1 MDITKNGTPQYGKIN
16 QNYTKTGQL
25 ISNEQP
31 IVLDKN
37 SPIIQF
43 ENDYVKNKIVSL
55 FGGNVIPGEIT
66 QQEASLISN
75 DLFTQKCAKL
85 FIHYNQE
92 ISFNEL
98 KYFTQVTVL
107 PAQMFEDTKLK
118 NLEFPPNLNK
128 IDDWVFYATTFT
140 NNNVFNIPDSV
151 TELGYDV
158 FKKSNI
164 KNIVGNNVI
173 NIKGDIFQEC
183 PNLETFSYP
192 KLKRVI
198 PINDSNKYLWS
209 TLVYNCPKLK
219 SINLPELEFIQ
230 LIYHYSGH
238 TYVQPLINYDFP
250 ELEEINCP
258 KLNQI
263 SIWISKANKKL
274 KKIILGDKINRIT
287 YFTTD
292 NIANILIP
300 QLEII
305 KYGFAD
311 YVQIDNPFSFS
322 NTGSRYN
329 NFNNTLPIPM
339 EDLTNVIFD
348 KTPIYINN
356 IPNRESTVK
365 ISTETFSPT
374 IKNMVNMGF
383 TEIHIVKSKSKVINN
398 NIFEQSACL
407 KKLFI
412 ETDIK
417 EIKEN
422 AFKYCPSLKE
432 VHFNSELE
440 KIGDFAFALVDSY
453 YPSTVSLPDKKVNYL
468 QSFNI
473 PKNVHTIGNNPLF
486 GQEQLTKGNL
496 TLDPENKNFILE
508 DGILY
513 NKDKSKIILVT
524 CDVQLNK
531 IPDTVIEIG
540 AGAFAFNTYVG
551 ELTIPSTVKKIGFL
565 AFAYSKFTSIKFED
579 NIENIEFVKQ
589 GYNIIYIFS
598 DIYNIQYI
606 SNFYGMDNPN
616 FTIQGESANNKQ
628 LNKLTLNYYN
638 NDGINITLPNTLYS
652 EDYDLVVP
660 VGIKAYTYKKANDGT
675 YVKSKTY
682 NTNDI
687 IPKGEAVVLEG
698 TQGEYHFPI
707 IKNQI
712 LTKDKNNILTGTNK
726 DIEGS
731 GKYYIFNN
739 GSIELGDGLHL
750 IKENT
755 VYIKED

>member
-1 MDITKNGTPQYGKIN
+1 MDITKNGIPQYGKIN

-75 DLFTQKCAKL
+75 DLFTQKCTKL
-85 FIHYNQE
+85 FLKYNQE

-107 PAQMFEDTKLK
+107 PAQMFEKTKLK

-128 IDDWVFYATTFT
+128 IDDWVFYATIFT
-140 NNNVFNIPDSV
+140 DNTVFNIPNSV
-151 TELGYDV
+151 TELGYDI

-164 KNIVGNNVI
+164 KNVVGNNVI
-173 NIKGDIFQEC
+173 TIKGDVFQSC

-198 PINDSNKYLWS
+198 PINDSNKYLQS
-209 TLVYNCPKLK
+209 TLFYNCPKLK

-230 LIYHYSGH
+230 LIYYQGY
-238 TYVQPLINYDFP
+238 TQVQPIINFDFP

-263 SIWISKANKKL
+263 SIYINKVTKKL
-274 KKIILGDKINRIT
+274 KKLILGNKIDRIT

-292 NIANILIP
+292 NIANILLP
-300 QLEII
+300 QLETI

-311 YVQIDNPFSFS
+311 YVQIDNIYAFS
-322 NTGSRYN
+322 NSGSRYN
-329 NFNNTLPIPM
+329 NFNNALPIPK
-339 EDLTNVIFD
+339 EDLSNVVFSKI
-348 KTPIYINN
+348 PIYLNN
-356 IPNRESTVK
+356 IPNYESIVK
-365 ISTETFSPT
+365 ISTETFPSST
-374 IKNMVNMGF
+374 NNFVNLGF
-383 TEIHIVKSKSKVINN
+383 TEIHITKSKSKIINN
-398 NIFEQSACL
+398 SIFQTSACL

-417 EIKEN
+417 EIKER
-422 AFKYCPSLKE
+422 AFMYCPSLRE

-440 KIGDFAFALVDSY
+440 KIGDWAFAFQASQY
-453 YPSTVSLPDKKVNYL
+453 ASTVSLPEKKLISL

-473 PKNVHTIGNNPLF
+473 SKNVHTIGDNPLY
-486 GQEQLTKGNL
+486 GQEQLTKDNL

-508 DGILY
+508 NGILY

-524 CDVQLNK
+524 CDVQINK
-531 IPDTVIEIG
+531 IPDTVTEIG
-540 AGAFAFNTYVG
+540 AGAFAFNKYTG

-565 AFAYSKFTSIKFED
+565 AFAYSEFTSIKFEG
-579 NIENIEFVKQ
+579 NIENIDFIKQ
-589 GYNIIYIFS
+589 GINVTYLFFMPNNIVSF
-598 DIYNIQYI
+598 
-606 SNFYGMDNPN
+606 SNFYGMNNPN
-616 FTIQGESANNKQ
+616 FIIQGEVADNKQ
-628 LNKLTLNYYN
+628 LNKLTLNYDN
-638 NDGINITLPNTLYS
+638 GEGINITLPNTLYS

>member
-1 MDITKNGTPQYGKIN
+1 MDITKNGIPQYGKIN

-43 ENDYVKNKIVSL
+43 ENAYVKNKIVSL
-55 FGGNVIPGEIT
+55 FGGKVIPGEIT

-75 DLFTQKCAKL
+75 ELFNQKCISL
-85 FIHYNQE
+85 FLNYSQEE

-107 PAQMFEDTKLK
+107 PKSMFKGSKLK
-118 NLEFPPNLNK
+118 NIEFPSNLNK
-128 IDDWVFYATTFT
+128 IDDFAFFATTFT
-140 NNNVFNIPDSV
+140 DNTIFNIPDSV
-151 TELGYDV
+151 TELGLFI

-164 KNIVGNNVI
+164 KNVIGNNIVV
-173 NIKGDIFQEC
+173 IKGCIFQSC

-192 KLKRVI
+192 KLKKVVPQA
-198 PINDSNKYLWS
+198 PINRDNW
-209 TLVYNCPKLK
+209 LVLFFDCPKLK
-219 SINLPELEFIQ
+219 SINLPELEFIGSIHLNNNNVVQ
-230 LIYHYSGH
+230 VLLYS
-238 TYVQPLINYDFP
+238 VFP

-263 SIWISKANKKL
+263 YLWIDKNTKKL
-274 KKIILGDKINRIT
+274 KKLILGNKIDRIT
-287 YFTTD
+287 FFTTD
-292 NIANILIP
+292 NITNILLP
-300 QLEII
+300 QLETI
-305 KYGFAD
+305 KCGFAD
-311 YVQIDNPFSFS
+311 YVQIDNIYAFS
-322 NTGSRYN
+322 NYGTRYN
-329 NFNNTLPIPM
+329 NFNNALPIPM
-339 EDLTNVIFD
+339 EDLSNVVFSKI
-348 KTPIYINN
+348 PMYLNN
-356 IPNRESTVK
+356 IPNYESIVK
-365 ISTETFSPT
+365 ISTETFPSST
-374 IKNMVNMGF
+374 NDFINLGF
-383 TEIHIVKSKSKVINN
+383 TEIHITKSKSKIINN
-398 NIFEQSACL
+398 SIFQSSACL

-417 EIKEN
+417 EIKER
-422 AFKYCPSLKE
+422 AFMYCPSLRE

-440 KIGDFAFALVDSY
+440 KIGDWAFAFSANQ
-453 YPSTVSLPDKKVNYL
+453 YPSTVSLPEKKLISL

-473 PKNVHTIGNNPLF
+473 PKNVHTIGDNPLY
-486 GQEQLTKGNL
+486 GQEQLTKDNL

-508 DGILY
+508 NGILY

-524 CDVQLNK
+524 CDVQINK
-531 IPDTVIEIG
+531 IPDTVTEIG
-540 AGAFAFNTYVG
+540 AGAFAFNKYTE

-565 AFAYSKFTSIKFED
+565 AFAYSKFTSIKFEG
-579 NIENIEFVKQ
+579 NIENIDFIKQ
-589 GYNIIYIFS
+589 GINVNYLFMPNNIVPL
-598 DIYNIQYI
+598 
-606 SNFYGMDNPN
+606 SNFYGMNNPN
-616 FTIQGESANNKQ
+616 FIIQGEVADNKQ
-628 LNKLTLNYYN
+628 LNKLTLNYDN
-638 NDGINITLPNTLYS
+638 GEGINITLPNTLYS

-675 YVKSKTY
+675 YVISKTY

-739 GSIELGDGLHL
+739 GSIKLGDGLHL

>member
-1 MDITKNGTPQYGKIN
+1 MDITKNGIPQYGKIN

-25 ISNEQP
+25 IANEQP

-43 ENDYVKNKIVSL
+43 ENAYVKNKIVSL
-55 FGGNVIPGEIT
+55 FGGKVIPGEIT

-75 DLFTQKCAKL
+75 DLFNQKCTKL
-85 FIHYNQE
+85 FLKYNQE

-107 PAQMFEDTKLK
+107 PAQMFEKTKLK

-128 IDDWVFYATTFT
+128 IDDWVFYATIFT
-140 NNNVFNIPDSV
+140 DNTVFNIPNSV
-151 TELGYDV
+151 TELGYDI

-164 KNIVGNNVI
+164 KNVVGNNVI
-173 NIKGDIFQEC
+173 TIKGDVFQSC

-209 TLVYNCPKLK
+209 TLFYDCPKLK

-230 LIYHYSGH
+230 LIYYQGY
-238 TYVQPLINYDFP
+238 TQVQPTINFAFP

-263 SIWISKANKKL
+263 SIYINKVTKKL
-274 KKIILGDKINRIT
+274 KKLILGNKIDRIT

-292 NIANILIP
+292 NIANILLP
-300 QLEII
+300 QLETI
-305 KYGFAD
+305 KCGFAD
-311 YVQIDNPFSFS
+311 YVQIDDIYAFS
-322 NTGSRYN
+322 NSGTRYN
-329 NFNNTLPIPM
+329 NFSNALPIPM
-339 EDLTNVIFD
+339 EDLSNVVFS
-348 KTPIYINN
+348 KTPIYLNN
-356 IPNRESTVK
+356 IPNYESIVK
-365 ISTETFSPT
+365 ISTETFPSST
-374 IKNMVNMGF
+374 NSLVNLGF
-383 TEIHIVKSKSKVINN
+383 TEIHITKSKSKIINN
-398 NIFEQSACL
+398 SIFQTSACL

-417 EIKEN
+417 EIKER
-422 AFKYCPSLKE
+422 AFMYCPSLRE

-440 KIGDFAFALVDSY
+440 KIGDWAFAFQANQYS
-453 YPSTVSLPDKKVNYL
+453 STVSLPEKKLISL

-473 PKNVHTIGNNPLF
+473 SKNVHTIGDNPLY
-486 GQEQLTKGNL
+486 GQEQLTKDNL

-508 DGILY
+508 NGILY

-524 CDVQLNK
+524 CDVQINK
-531 IPDTVIEIG
+531 IPDTVTEIG
-540 AGAFAFNTYVG
+540 AGAFAFNKYTG

-565 AFAYSKFTSIKFED
+565 AFAYSEFTSIKFEG
-579 NIENIEFVKQ
+579 NIENIDFIKQ
-589 GYNIIYIFS
+589 GINVTYLFMPNNIVS
-598 DIYNIQYI
+598 L

-616 FTIQGESANNKQ
+616 FIIQGEVADSKQ
-628 LNKLTLNYYN
+628 LNKLTLNYDN
-638 NDGINITLPNTLYS
+638 GEGINITLPNTLYS

>member
-1 MDITKNGTPQYGKIN
+1 MDITKNGIPQYGKIN

-37 SPIIQF
+37 SPILQF
-43 ENDYVKNKIVSL
+43 ENAYVKNKIVSL
-55 FGGNVIPGEIT
+55 FGGKVIPGEIT
-66 QQEASLISN
+66 QQESSLISN
-75 DLFTQKCAKL
+75 ELFNQKCNSL
-85 FIHYNQE
+85 FLNYSQE

-107 PAQMFEDTKLK
+107 PKSMFEGSKLK
-118 NLEFPPNLNK
+118 NIEFPSNLNK
-128 IDDWVFYATTFT
+128 IEDFAFYATTFT
-140 NNNVFNIPDSV
+140 DNTIFNIPDSV
-151 TELGYDV
+151 TELGLYI

-164 KNIVGNNVI
+164 KNVIGNNIVV
-173 NIKGDIFQEC
+173 IKGCIFQSC

-192 KLKRVI
+192 KLKKVI
-198 PINDSNKYLWS
+198 PWS
-209 TLVYNCPKLK
+209 TNKNDWQTLFFDCPKLK
-219 SINLPELEFIQ
+219 SINLPELEFIES
-230 LIYHYSGH
+230 IYINNNNIVQILLYS
-238 TYVQPLINYDFP
+238 VFP

-263 SIWISKANKKL
+263 YLWIAKNTKKL
-274 KKIILGDKINRIT
+274 KKLILGNKIDRIT
-287 YFTTD
+287 CFTTD
-292 NIANILIP
+292 TITNILLP
-300 QLEII
+300 QLETI
-305 KYGFAD
+305 KCGFAD
-311 YVQIDNPFSFS
+311 YVQIDNIYAFS
-322 NTGSRYN
+322 NSGTRYN
-329 NFNNTLPIPM
+329 NFNNALPIPM
-339 EDLTNVIFD
+339 EDLSNVVFSR
-348 KTPIYINN
+348 TPIYINN
-356 IPNRESTVK
+356 IHNQESTVK
-365 ISTETFSPT
+365 VSTETFPSST
-374 IKNMVNMGF
+374 NSIVNLGF
-383 TEIHIVKSKSKVINN
+383 TEIHITKSKSKIINN
-398 NIFEQSACL
+398 SIFQTSACL
-407 KKLFI
+407 KQLFI

-417 EIKEN
+417 EIKER
-422 AFKYCPSLKE
+422 AFMYCPSLRE

-440 KIGDFAFALVDSY
+440 KIGDWAFAFQADQ
-453 YPSTVSLPDKKVNYL
+453 YPSTVSLPEKKLISL

-473 PKNVHTIGNNPLF
+473 PKNVHTIGDNPLY
-486 GQEQLTKGNL
+486 GQEQLTKDNL

-508 DGILY
+508 NGILY

-524 CDVQLNK
+524 CDVQINK
-531 IPDTVIEIG
+531 IPDTVTEIG
-540 AGAFAFNTYVG
+540 AGAFAFNKYTG

-565 AFAYSKFTSIKFED
+565 AFAYSKFTSIKFEG
-579 NIENIEFVKQ
+579 NIENIDFIKQ
-589 GYNIIYIFS
+589 GINVTYLFMPNNIVS
-598 DIYNIQYI
+598 L
-606 SNFYGMDNPN
+606 SNFYGMNNPN
-616 FTIQGESANNKQ
+616 FIIQGEVADNKQ
-628 LNKLTLNYYN
+628 LNKLILNYDN
-638 NDGINITLPNTLYS
+638 GEGINITLPNTLYS

-682 NTNDI
+682 NTNDS

-739 GSIELGDGLHL
+739 GSIELGDGLYL

>member
-75 DLFTQKCAKL
+75 ELFNQKCNSL
-85 FIHYNQE
+85 FLNYSQE

-107 PAQMFEDTKLK
+107 PKSMFEGSKLK
-118 NLEFPPNLNK
+118 NIEFPSNLNK
-128 IDDWVFYATTFT
+128 IDDFAFYATTFT
-140 NNNVFNIPDSV
+140 DNTIFNIPDSV
-151 TELGYDV
+151 TELGLLI

-164 KNIVGNNVI
+164 KNVIGNNIVV
-173 NIKGDIFQEC
+173 IKGCIFQSC

-192 KLKRVI
+192 KLKKIIPYNTNKAIWRVLFF
-198 PINDSNKYLWS
+198 D
-209 TLVYNCPKLK
+209 CPKLK
-219 SINLPELEFIQ
+219 SINLPELEFIES
-230 LIYHYSGH
+230 IYINNNNV
-238 TYVQPLINYDFP
+238 VQPLLYSVFP

-263 SIWISKANKKL
+263 YLLIAKNTKKL
-274 KKIILGDKINRIT
+274 KKIILGNKIDKIT
-287 YFTTD
+287 CFTTD
-292 NIANILIP
+292 NITNILLP
-300 QLEII
+300 QLETI

-311 YVQIDNPFSFS
+311 YVQIDNIYAFS
-322 NTGSRYN
+322 NYGTRYN

-356 IPNRESTVK
+356 IPNRESTIK

-398 NIFEQSACL
+398 NIFQQSACL

-422 AFKYCPSLKE
+422 AFSYCPSLKE

-440 KIGDFAFALVDSY
+440 KIGDFAFALVGSQY
-453 YPSTVSLPDKKVNYL
+453 LSTVSLPDKKVNYL

-486 GQEQLTKGNL
+486 GQEQLTKDTL
-496 TLDPENKNFILE
+496 TLDSENNNFILE
-508 DGILY
+508 NGILY
-513 NKDKSKIILVT
+513 NKNKSKIILVT
-524 CDVQLNK
+524 CDGQLNK

-540 AGAFAFNTYVG
+540 TGAFAFNKYTG

-565 AFAYSKFTSIKFED
+565 AFAYSKFTSIKFEG

-589 GYNIIYIFS
+589 GYNITYIFS
-598 DIYNIQYI
+598 NIYNIQYI
-606 SNFYGMDNPN
+606 SNFYGMNNPN

-638 NDGINITLPNTLYS
+638 NEGINITLPNTLYS

-660 VGIKAYTYKKANDGT
+660 VGIKAYTYKKTNDGT

-698 TQGEYHFPI
+698 TQGEYHHFPI